1 MNDVTQILWRIES
14 GEAGAADEL
23 IPLVYEELH
32 RLASQKLALEKPG
45 QTLTTTALVN
55 EAYLRLIGPDG
66 QLSFQNRRHLY
77 GAAARAMRQILID
90 ASRRRG
96 RHKRGGGWQRVEIID
111 IAMGEFDGTLVM
123 LDRALDELRSQDRVA
138 AEIVEL
144 HHFAGLPYEKTAE
157 LLGISTYEV
166 RRKWDFSRAWL
177 SHQLK

>member
-1 MNDVTQILWRIES
+1 MNDVTQILYRIES

-23 IPLVYEELH
+23 IPLVHEELH
-32 RLASQKLALEKPG
+32 RLASQKLVFEKPG

-55 EAYLRLIGPDG
+55 EAYLRLVGPNG

-90 ASRRRG
+90 AARRRG
-96 RHKRGGGWQRVEIID
+96 RDKRGGDWQRVELVD
-111 IAMGEFDGTLVM
+111 FAGGEFDETLTM
-123 LDRALDELRSQDRVA
+123 LDRALDELRSRDPVA
-138 AEIVEL
+138 AEVVDL
-144 HHFAGLPYEKTAE
+144 HHFAGMPYEKTAE